1 MSSNDRSAD
10 PFSHL
15 RHDLRTPI
23 NQILGYS
30 EMLEEEAVTAQPG
43 FVPDLKKIQKAARNM
58 LDVIQARLTPGA
70 TEAVQVAAAPAAT
83 PVAIAPAAEI
93 TAAPAE
99 QSADEGPVVHK
110 GHLLVVDDNEM
121 NRDMLAQRLLRQ
133 GHTVVTAVDGE
144 DALQKL
150 RDAAYDLVLLDILMP
165 GIDGYGVLTQMK
177 ADGHLRHIPVIMISA
192 LDELSSVV
200 RCIEAGAEDY
210 LPKPFNPT
218 LLRARIGACL
228 EKKQLRD
235 QERKTY
241 EALVESQKHLAK
253 ELAEAAEYVTS
264 ILPAKVSK
272 GPVTTDWRFLPS
284 TSLGGDAFGH
294 HWIDDDHLAFY
305 LLDVCGHGVG
315 AALLS
320 ISAINVIRSQSL
332 PKTDFRRPSQVL
344 AALNTAFPMEAQNDM
359 YFTIWYGVYQRST
372 RTITHGSGGH
382 NPAVLVHAD
391 GRITS
396 LASKGPIIGMIEGM
410 EYEEETA
417 TVPAGSR
424 AFVFSDGTFELLKA
438 DGSRMEYEEFE
449 SHLASPAARQGDL
462 DATID
467 WARRVQEGKPFDD
480 DFSILWLAFA

>member
-1 MSSNDRSAD
+1 M
-10 PFSHL
+10 
-15 RHDLRTPI
+15 
-23 NQILGYS
+23 
-30 EMLEEEAVTAQPG
+30 
-43 FVPDLKKIQKAARNM
+43 
-58 LDVIQARLTPGA
+58 
-70 TEAVQVAAAPAAT
+70 
-83 PVAIAPAAEI
+83 
-93 TAAPAE
+93 
-99 QSADEGPVVHK
+99 
-110 GHLLVVDDNEM
+110 
-121 NRDMLAQRLLRQ
+121 
-133 GHTVVTAVDGE
+133 
-144 DALQKL
+144 
-150 RDAAYDLVLLDILMP
+150 VLLDILMP

-177 ADGHLRHIPVIMISA
+177 ADAQLRHIPVIMISA

-241 EALVESQKHLAK
+241 EALVESQKLLAK

-264 ILPAKVSK
+264 ILPAKVTK
-272 GPVTTDWRFLPS
+272 GPITTDWRFLPS

-294 HWIDDDHLAFY
+294 HWIDDDHLACY

-332 PKTDFRRPSQVL
+332 PNTDFRRPSQVL

-359 YFTIWYGVYQRST
+359 YFTIWYGVYRRST
-372 RTITHGSGGH
+372 RQITHGSAGH
-382 NPAVLVHAD
+382 NPAVMVAPG
-391 GRITS
+391 GRVTS

-410 EYEEETA
+410 EYEEEA
-417 TVPAGSR
+417 APVPVGGR
-424 AFVFSDGTFELLKA
+424 VFLFSDGTFELLKT
-438 DGSRMEYEEFE
+438 DGSRMDYDEFE
-449 SHLASPAARQGDL
+449 AHLGTPSAQRGDL
-462 DATID
+462 DATIA
-467 WARRVQEGKPFDD
+467 WARDVQGGKPFDD